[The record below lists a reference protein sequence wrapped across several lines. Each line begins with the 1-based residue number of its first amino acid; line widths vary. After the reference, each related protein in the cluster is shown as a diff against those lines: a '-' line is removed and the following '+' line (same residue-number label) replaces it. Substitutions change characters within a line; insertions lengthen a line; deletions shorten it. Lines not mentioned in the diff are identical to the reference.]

1 MCVGP
6 AIALAGLQMGS
17 SMADYMSGTA
27 AAKAEDK
34 FNKQMYE
41 LNKKNAEDS
50 ARFQYASMVKRISEA
65 ETTARTEMDS
75 ISREFEKRIGFSA
88 VSATEAGIGGSA
100 ATSVVT
106 DLKQAMLKGHE
117 NALIQ
122 YEFEKSSALNNMKG
136 IEAETVGRV
145 QSGYRPPARRPN
157 LFGSL
162 LNGAIGGLT
171 TAAQVGG
178 KKTWGDLFSSE

>member
-1 MCVGP
+1 MCGP
-6 AIALAGLQMGS
+6 AIALAGLSLGGSVADFISGS
-17 SMADYMSGTA
+17 S

-50 ARFQYASMVKRISEA
+50 ARFQYASMVKRIGEA
-65 ETTARTEMDS
+65 ETTARTEMES
-75 ISREFEKRIGFSA
+75 ITREFEKRIGFSA

-117 NALIQ
+117 NAMIQ
-122 YEFEKSSALNNMKG
+122 YEFEKSAAMSNMKG
-136 IEAETVGRV
+136 IQAETVGRV

-157 LFGSL
+157 LFSAL
-162 LNGAIGGLT
+162 LNGAVGAG
-171 TAAQVGG
+171 TAALAGSG
-178 KKTWGDLFSSE
+178 KKWGDVFSSGK

>member
-6 AIALAGLQMGS
+6 ALALAGL
-17 SMADYMSGTA
+17 SMASSIGDYFTGTS

-88 VSATEAGIGGSA
+88 VSSTEAGIGGSA
-100 ATSVVT
+100 ATSVIT

-122 YEFEKSSALNNMKG
+122 YEFEKSAALNNMKG
-136 IEAETVGRV
+136 IEAETVGRI

-162 LNGAIGGLT
+162 LSGAVGAA
-171 TAAQVGG
+171 TAGFAASGE
-178 KKTWGDLFSSE
+178 TWGSLFK